1 MAQRH
6 SIAAPNPK
14 LWDSIP
20 RGCSELFFPRLW
32 RDENIILCPLIVTM
46 RIWRSINITLIRD
59 LPLLTFLL
67 PSYSSS
73 SMSSSMSNMFI
84 RHRTSVALLC
94 RLADRSR
101 PGICIWAGIMFIAS
115 GWRIKKGKKKKI
127 GPFDSKCLHWF
138 SWLIHLSVD
147 QLVLHSYSISLL
159 TLFML
164 VLAPTLA
171 LWTINFFS
179 PSCIPLSPVIACIE
193 RNSSWILNVQQNS
206 SESTK
211 LGTVIISLPYPKY
224 QSM

>member
-1 MAQRH
+1 MSQRH

-14 LWDSIP
+14 LWDSMIP

-46 RIWRSINITLIRD
+46 KIWRSINITLIRD

-115 GWRIKKGKKKKI
+115 GWRIKKGKKKN
-127 GPFDSKCLHWF
+127 
-138 SWLIHLSVD
+138 
-147 QLVLHSYSISLL
+147 
-159 TLFML
+159 
-164 VLAPTLA
+164 
-171 LWTINFFS
+171 WTIWFKVFTLIQLIN
-179 PSCIPLSPVIACIE
+179 PSVCRSA
-193 RNSSWILNVQQNS
+193 SSALLLYLPPYIIHVGLGSHTCSLNN
-206 SESTK
+206 
-211 LGTVIISLPYPKY
+211 
-224 QSM
+224 

>member
-1 MAQRH
+1 
-6 SIAAPNPK
+6 
-14 LWDSIP
+14 
-20 RGCSELFFPRLW
+20 
-32 RDENIILCPLIVTM
+32 M

-115 GWRIKKGKKKKI
+115 GWRIKKGKKKNWTI
-127 GPFDSKCLHWF
+127 WF
-138 SWLIHLSVD
+138 KVFTLIQLINPSVCRSASSA
-147 QLVLHSYSISLL
+147 LLLYLPL

-179 PSCIPLSPVIACIE
+179 PSCMPLSPVIACIE
-193 RNSSWILNVQQNS
+193 RNSSTLTTVKRTTKQFRVDKVGHCHHFSTITKVAVNVQYYKPLTTS
-206 SESTK
+206 VMFRSTYSQK
-211 LGTVIISLPYPKY
+211 A
-224 QSM
+224 